1 MLSQFVVKEQKGNP
15 VPRIVNWYGKLDI
28 RKLNRKEYRK
38 LPPYVLL
45 EMETGMDILY
55 PDVLLESVFLVS
67 REVME
72 LLVHYDDR
80 IPFVALFGGER
91 QESASYFCPVLEESN
106 EVQDKPIYRL
116 LKKEGNEIRI
126 RLDLAES
133 LLARGAI
140 GLILEERECSTDKE
154 LTIQEGKGEGTY
166 GEGISGGRS
175 TT

>member
-1 MLSQFVVKEQKGNP
+1 MLSQFVVKGQKGNP
-15 VPRIVNWYGKLDI
+15 IPRIVSWYGKLDS
-28 RKLNRKEYRK
+28 RKPNRTEYRK

-55 PDVLLESVFLVS
+55 PDVLLEPVFLVS

-72 LLVHYDDR
+72 LLVHYDNR
-80 IPFVALFGGER
+80 IPFLFVALFEAER

-116 LKKEGNEIRI
+116 FKKEGNEIRI

-140 GLILEERECSTDKE
+140 GLILEE
-154 LTIQEGKGEGTY
+154 G
-166 GEGISGGRS
+166 
-175 TT
+175 

>member
-1 MLSQFVVKEQKGNP
+1 MLSQFVVKGQKGNP
-15 VPRIVNWYGKLDI
+15 IPRIVSWSGKLDS

-55 PDVLLESVFLVS
+55 PDVLLEPVFLVS

-72 LLVHYDDR
+72 LLVHYDEG
-80 IPFVALFGGER
+80 IPFLFVALFEAER

-140 GLILEERECSTDKE
+140 GLVLEE
-154 LTIQEGKGEGTY
+154 G
-166 GEGISGGRS
+166 
-175 TT
+175 

>member
-1 MLSQFVVKEQKGNP
+1 MEQEENGGQPGNP
-15 VPRIVNWYGKLDI
+15 IPKIVNWYGKVDT
-28 RKLNRKEYRK
+28 RKLNRKEYRQ
-38 LPPYVLL
+38 LPPYFLL
-45 EMETGMDILY
+45 DMRVGMDILY
-55 PDVLLESVFLVS
+55 PDILMEPVFLVS
-67 REVME
+67 REMME

-80 IPFVALFGGER
+80 IPFLFVALFGAER

-140 GLILEERECSTDKE
+140 GLVLEER
-154 LTIQEGKGEGTY
+154 
-166 GEGISGGRS
+166 
-175 TT
+175 

>member
-1 MLSQFVVKEQKGNP
+1 MLSQFVVKGQKGNP
-15 VPRIVNWYGKLDI
+15 IPRIVSWYGKLDS

-55 PDVLLESVFLVS
+55 PDVLLEPVFLVS

-72 LLVHYDDR
+72 LLVHYDNR
-80 IPFVALFGGER
+80 IPFLFVALFEAER
-91 QESASYFCPVLEESN
+91 QESSSYFCPVLEESN

-116 LKKEGNEIRI
+116 FKKEGNEIRI

-140 GLILEERECSTDKE
+140 GLILEE
-154 LTIQEGKGEGTY
+154 G
-166 GEGISGGRS
+166 
-175 TT
+175 

>member
-1 MLSQFVVKEQKGNP
+1 MLSQFVVKGQKGNP
-15 VPRIVNWYGKLDI
+15 IPRIVSWYGKVDS

-38 LPPYVLL
+38 LPPCVLL

-55 PDVLLESVFLVS
+55 PDVLLEPVFLVS

-72 LLVHYDDR
+72 LLVHYDNR
-80 IPFVALFGGER
+80 IPFLFVALFEAER

-116 LKKEGNEIRI
+116 FKKEGNEIRI

-140 GLILEERECSTDKE
+140 GLILEE
-154 LTIQEGKGEGTY
+154 G
-166 GEGISGGRS
+166 
-175 TT
+175 

>member
-1 MLSQFVVKEQKGNP
+1 MLSQFMLKEQKGNP
-15 VPRIVNWYGKLDI
+15 IPRMVNWYGKLDI

-55 PDVLLESVFLVS
+55 PDVLLEPVFLVS

-72 LLVHYDDR
+72 LLVHYDEG
-80 IPFVALFGGER
+80 IPFLFVALFGAER
-91 QESASYFCPVLEESN
+91 QESTSYFCPVLEDSN

-140 GLILEERECSTDKE
+140 GLVLEER
-154 LTIQEGKGEGTY
+154 
-166 GEGISGGRS
+166 
-175 TT
+175 

>member
-1 MLSQFVVKEQKGNP
+1 MLSQFVLKEQKRNP

-55 PDVLLESVFLVS
+55 SDVLLYPVFLVS
-67 REVME
+67 REMME
-72 LLVHYDDR
+72 LLIHYDDR
-80 IPFVALFGGER
+80 IPFLFVALFGAER
-91 QESASYFCPVLEESN
+91 QESASYFCPVLEDSN
-106 EVQDKPIYRL
+106 QVQDKPIYRL
-116 LKKEGNEIRI
+116 LNKAGNEIRI

-140 GLILEERECSTDKE
+140 GLSLAERGA
-154 LTIQEGKGEGTY
+154 L
-166 GEGISGGRS
+166 
-175 TT
+175 

>member
-15 VPRIVNWYGKLDI
+15 IPRIVNWYGKLDI

-45 EMETGMDILY
+45 EMEIGMDILY
-55 PDVLLESVFLVS
+55 PDVLLEPIFLVS

-72 LLVHYDDR
+72 LLVHYDEG
-80 IPFVALFGGER
+80 IPFLFVALIGAER
-91 QESASYFCPVLEESN
+91 QESTSYFCPVLEDSN

-116 LKKEGNEIRI
+116 LNKEENEIRI

-140 GLILEERECSTDKE
+140 GLVLEER
-154 LTIQEGKGEGTY
+154 
-166 GEGISGGRS
+166 
-175 TT
+175 